1 MKKKYALLITI
12 YAAVL
17 LFFCGHSKVCFSPG
31 HADRKEGIE
40 SFCEAGSHVRKHF
53 FLKYYRVSLST
64 YQPETIID
72 RYVKQRGGD
81 AQEKPFIDAL
91 ADFLLD
97 PKSHIPLK
105 LSVESLRSKVR
116 YGLQKNAVRG
126 MLERAGFQV
135 DENWNLK
142 EKEEHQEDV
151 TLYVKTIMG
160 LSKKE
165 YETLYTEKG
174 KGDSYVLTIT
184 SNDEAWVEYIPCQ
197 ETGNGSCER
206 AYFASSELLR
216 GIIATYISRK
226 ACRPNLKDTLP
237 QALLEKILFT
247 SRDRTRSFATHHIT
261 KED

>member
-17 LFFCGHSKVCFSPG
+17 LFCSGHSELCFSG
-31 HADRKEGIE
+31 VHAGRKEGNV
-40 SFCEAGSHVRKHF
+40 SFHEAGAHVRKHF
-53 FLKYYRVSLST
+53 FLKYYRVTLST
-64 YQPETIID
+64 FQPETIID
-72 RYVKQRGGD
+72 RYVNQRGGD
-81 AQEKPFIDAL
+81 AQEEPFIDAL

-165 YETLYTEKG
+165 YERIHKKRG
-174 KGDSYVLTIT
+174 KGDRCILTVT
-184 SNDEAWVEYIPCQ
+184 SNDEAWVEHIPCQ
-197 ETGNGSCER
+197 ERSKGSCER

-237 QALLEKILFT
+237 QALMEKILLT
-247 SRDRTRSFATHHIT
+247 YRDQTGSPATHHIT